1 MFLVYISVCKKLQ
14 INISAAGEC
23 VAGLHILYEWCEL

>member
-1 MFLVYISVCKKLQ
+1 MEKKPAMQ